1 MMAEKDK
8 KASIMEDK
16 EQAKAE
22 TSLPQKT
29 VSGISG
35 TKTLRVGRVNKKA
48 KKPPVEEE
56 KAPVETVAKVEE
68 VKPVEKVEKP
78 VEQPAEAPKKAASE
92 KKVASEKKTTK
103 KASVKKD
110 TEDVAVEEVKPAPKA
125 AKKETVQPE
134 EPKKEEVKVAPKE
147 EAPVAPKEE
156 IKTQKEEVKAKQEE
170 QKPASRLSSAV
181 VRAPSP
187 SNGNG
192 YTRETSTF
200 VRSKDGNRQGQG
212 SYNGGQRN
220 GSFQR
225 RDDRNNGGP
234 RQGGSSFNGN
244 RGGNRN
250 FGGFTPKDK
259 DDDEIYNNNHNQPKR
274 SSKPKQELPPEA
286 TKEKA
291 NFAARDAYEKS
302 RKDPKA
308 DSKKDN
314 NNNGKSSNNNDRRM
328 GNKRANQ
335 FTGNASDILSDDSA
349 LDSMYMGGKNKKKVK
364 RQTFVAAPVAKPQ
377 LTHVSLP
384 PFITV
389 KELAE
394 GLEKRSTDIIKT
406 LMMMG
411 MLVTLNQELDYD
423 TAALVAQEYGIT
435 AEPIVEVTEEDIL
448 FDESEDNEEN
458 LKPRPPIVV
467 VMGHVDHGKT
477 SLLDKIRQTSV
488 VKGEAGGITQH
499 IGAYTVRCKGRQITF
514 LDTPGHEAFTTMR
527 ARGAQ
532 VTDIAI
538 LVVAADDGVM
548 PQTIEAINHA
558 RAANTEIIVAITKID
573 KVGANIDHVKQE
585 LSTHNLLPEEWGGST
600 IMVPVSSKSGEGID
614 ELLEMVLLTADV
626 MELKADPKRQAK
638 GTVIEAKLDKNRGP
652 VATVLVQRGTLRSG
666 DTVVSGPI
674 FGHIRA
680 MYDENGT
687 AQKKAGPSVPV
698 EILGLPEVPEAGE
711 TFYAVTDEKMARQLV
726 EKRKIKQR
734 EEQLHKSSRMTLETL
749 SQVLAEGEVK
759 DLNLIIKADVQ
770 GSVEAVT
777 QSLEKLTNDEV
788 RVKVIHG
795 GVGTITESDVTLA
808 DVSNAIIIGF
818 NVRPSA
824 VVVEQAKGVGVDIKL
839 YSVIYN
845 AIEDIEAAMRGML
858 KPQFEEVVLGHVEIR
873 QTFKVSSVGTI
884 GGAYVTDGKI
894 LRTSEV
900 RVVRKGIVLHQGK
913 LASLK
918 RFKDDAKEVAAGY
931 ECGISIENYNDIE
944 EGDVIE
950 VFEMQEIKRK

>member
-1 MMAEKDK
+1 MAEKDK
-8 KASIMEDK
+8 KAPITEEK
-16 EQAKAE
+16 EQAKTE
-22 TSLPQKT
+22 STLPQKT

-56 KAPVETVAKVEE
+56 AATPVETAKVEA
-68 VKPVEKVEKP
+68 PKVEKT
-78 VEQPAEAPKKAASE
+78 VEQPAEAPKKE
-92 KKVASEKKTTK
+92 VAEKKTTK
-103 KASVKKD
+103 KASTKK
-110 TEDVAVEEVKPAPKA
+110 TEEAAAPAEEKPAQKAATKKAAAKTEEPKKEEVKTAP
-125 AKKETVQPE
+125 
-134 EPKKEEVKVAPKE
+134 KEEVKVAPKE
-147 EAPVAPKEE
+147 EPKAAPKEE
-156 IKTQKEEVKAKQEE
+156 VPTPKAEAKPEE
-170 QKPASRLSSAV
+170 QKGARLSSAV
-181 VRAPSP
+181 VRAPSTTP
-187 SNGNG
+187 GTG

-212 SYNGGQRN
+212 NYNGGNRN

-225 RDDRNNGGP
+225 RDDRNGGP
-234 RQGGSSFNGN
+234 RQGGSNFGGNKGGN
-244 RGGNRN
+244 RGG
-250 FGGFTPKDK
+250 FGGFAGKDK
-259 DDDEIYNNNHNQPKR
+259 DDDDIYNNNHNQPKR
-274 SSKPKQELPPEA
+274 SSKPKQDLPPEA

-308 DSKKDN
+308 ESKKDN
-314 NNNGKSSNNNDRRM
+314 NNNKSSNNNDRRM

-349 LDSMYMGGKNKKKVK
+349 LDSMYMSGKNKKKVK
-364 RQTFVAAPVAKPQ
+364 RQSFVAAPVAKPQ

-394 GLEKRSTDIIKT
+394 GLEKRSADIIKT

-423 TAALVAQEYGIT
+423 TAALVASEYGIT

-477 SLLDKIRQTSV
+477 SLLDKIRSSSV

-548 PQTIEAINHA
+548 PQTVEAINHA

-652 VATVLVQRGTLRSG
+652 VATVLVQRGTLRAG

-680 MYDENGT
+680 MYDENGA

-749 SQVLAEGEVK
+749 SQVLAEGEIK

-824 VVVEQAKGVGVDIKL
+824 VVVEQAKEVGVDIKL

>member
-1 MMAEKDK
+1 MAEDK
-8 KASIMEDK
+8 KKVTPEEEKTASKVDASQGLK
-16 EQAKAE
+16 R
-22 TSLPQKT
+22 T

-48 KKPPVEEE
+48 KKPPTEEGAETPAKTEEVAAVKEEPKAVQPAAPVEKKPEE
-56 KAPVETVAKVEE
+56 PVAAPAPKKEAKPAAKEEKPAKVVKEEKEKPQAEEKETKAVKETKVVAEPKETKVEKEEKEVKAPVAK
-68 VKPVEKVEKP
+68 
-78 VEQPAEAPKKAASE
+78 PASEAPKKE
-92 KKVASEKKTTK
+92 
-103 KASVKKD
+103 
-110 TEDVAVEEVKPAPKA
+110 APKS
-125 AKKETVQPE
+125 EGP
-134 EPKKEEVKVAPKE
+134 
-147 EAPVAPKEE
+147 
-156 IKTQKEEVKAKQEE
+156 
-170 QKPASRLSSAV
+170 RLSSAV
-181 VRAPSP
+181 VKAPTA
-187 SNGNG
+187 GA
-192 YTRETSTF
+192 TRETSTF
-200 VRSKDGNRQGQG
+200 VRPQGQG
-212 SYNGGQRN
+212 ANRGGYQQGGPRQNGG
-220 GSFQR
+220 FQNR
-225 RDDRNNGGP
+225 GDRPQGGP
-234 RQGGSSFNGN
+234 RQGGAPGQN
-244 RGGNRN
+244 RGPRGGS
-250 FGGFTPKDK
+250 FGGFSPKDK
-259 DDDEIYNNNHNQPKR
+259 DDDEIYNNNRNQPKK
-274 SSKPKQELPPEA
+274 SSKPKQDLPPEA

-302 RKDPKA
+302 RKEPQK

-314 NNNGKSSNNNDRRM
+314 QKNTNANADRRS
-328 GNKRANQ
+328 GNKSANR
-335 FTGNASDILSDDSA
+335 FTGNASDLLSDDA
-349 LDSMYMGGKNKKKVK
+349 VLDSMYRDNKGKKKVK
-364 RQTFVAAPVAKPQ
+364 RQSFVAQAPVVHAQ
-377 LTHVSLP
+377 LTHVELP

-394 GLEKRSTDIIKT
+394 GLGKRSADVIKT

-423 TAALVAQEYGIT
+423 TAALVASEYGIT
-435 AEPIVEVTEEDIL
+435 TEPIVEVTEEDIL
-448 FDESEDNEEN
+448 FDDSEDNEEN
-458 LKPRPPIVV
+458 MKPRPPIVV

-477 SLLDKIRQTSV
+477 SLLDKIRSASV

-573 KVGANIDHVKQE
+573 KVGANPDKVKQE
-585 LSTHNLLPEEWGGST
+585 LSSQGLLPEEWGGST

-614 ELLEMVLLTADV
+614 DLLEMVLLTADV

-652 VATVLVQRGTLRSG
+652 VATVLVQRGTLRAG
-666 DTVVSGPI
+666 DTVVTGPI

-680 MYDENGT
+680 MYDENGA

-749 SQVLAEGEVK
+749 SQVLAEGEIK

-777 QSLEKLTNDEV
+777 QSLEKLSNEEV

-808 DVSNAIIIGF
+808 DVSNAVIIGF

-824 VVVEQAKGVGVDIKL
+824 IVTEQAKNVGVDIKL

-845 AIEDIEAAMRGML
+845 AIEDIENAMKGML

-884 GGAYVTDGKI
+884 GGAYVQDGKI
-894 LRTSEV
+894 LRSSEV
-900 RVVRKGIVLHQGK
+900 RIVRNGIVVHQGK

-931 ECGISIENYNDIE
+931 ECGLSIENYNDIE
-944 EGDVIE
+944 EGDIIE

>member
-1 MMAEKDK
+1 MAEKEK
-8 KASIMEDK
+8 KTPASEGKVESKVDSSI
-16 EQAKAE
+16 
-22 TSLPQKT
+22 PQKT

-48 KKPPVEEE
+48 KKPPVEEAAAPE
-56 KAPVETVAKVEE
+56 KEAVKEPAAAKAAPAPVEPQ
-68 VKPVEKVEKP
+68 VKKP
-78 VEQPAEAPKKAASE
+78 EEAPKKETPVKAKPVAEPVKEKTEEPKVKAPETKPAEAKASE
-92 KKVASEKKTTK
+92 PKTEVKTPEVKAPETKSPAKQEKEA
-103 KASVKKD
+103 KAEEQPAPVKK
-110 TEDVAVEEVKPAPKA
+110 EEPKAEVKPKA
-125 AKKETVQPE
+125 A
-134 EPKKEEVKVAPKE
+134 EP
-147 EAPVAPKEE
+147 
-156 IKTQKEEVKAKQEE
+156 QKEGTK
-170 QKPASRLSSAV
+170 LSSAV
-181 VRAPSP
+181 VRAPEA
-187 SNGNG
+187 G
-192 YTRETSTF
+192 YKRETSTF
-200 VRSKDGNRQGQG
+200 VRPRDGGRQGGYQ
-212 SYNGGQRN
+212 GGQRS
-220 GSFQR
+220 GGFAG
-225 RDDRNNGGP
+225 RDDRS
-234 RQGGSSFNGN
+234 QGGRPGGNGFSGN
-244 RGGNRN
+244 RGQKGSYG
-250 FGGFTPKDK
+250 GGFTPKDK
-259 DDDEIYNNNHNQPKR
+259 DDDDIYNNNRNQPKR
-274 SSKPKQELPPEA
+274 STKPKQELPPEV

-291 NFAARDAYEKS
+291 NFAARDAFEKS
-302 RKDPKA
+302 RKDPQK

-314 NNNGKSSNNNDRRM
+314 QKTSGSNDRRM
-328 GNKRANQ
+328 GNKHTSQ
-335 FTGNASDILSDDSA
+335 FTGNASDILSDDAA
-349 LDSMYMGGKNKKKVK
+349 LDSMYMGGKGKKKAK
-364 RQTFVAAPVAKPQ
+364 RQTFVAAPVVKPQ
-377 LTHVSLP
+377 LTHVELP

-389 KELAE
+389 KDLAE
-394 GLEKRSTDIIKT
+394 GLGKRSADVIKT

-423 TAALVAQEYGIT
+423 TAALVAGEYGIT
-435 AEPIVEVTEEDIL
+435 TEPIVEVTEEDVL
-448 FDESEDNEEN
+448 FDESEDKEEN
-458 LKPRPPIVV
+458 MKPRPPIVV

-477 SLLDKIRQTSV
+477 SLLDKIRSTSV

-548 PQTIEAINHA
+548 PQTVEAINHA

-573 KVGANIDHVKQE
+573 KVGANIDKVKQE
-585 LSTHNLLPEEWGGST
+585 LSTQGLLPEEWGGST

-638 GTVIEAKLDKNRGP
+638 GTVIEAKLDKSRGP
-652 VATVLVQRGTLRSG
+652 VATVLVQRGTLRAG
-666 DTVVSGPI
+666 DTVVTGPI

-680 MYDENGT
+680 MYDENGA

-726 EKRKIKQR
+726 EKRRIKQR
-734 EEQLHKSSRMTLETL
+734 EEQLHKSSRMTLENL
-749 SQVLAEGEVK
+749 SQVLAEGEIK

-824 VVVEQAKGVGVDIKL
+824 VVVEQAKEVGVDIKL

-900 RVVRKGIVLHQGK
+900 RIVRNGIVVHQGK

-944 EGDVIE
+944 EGDVVE

>member
-1 MMAEKDK
+1 MAEKEK
-8 KASIMEDK
+8 K
-16 EQAKAE
+16 QAKPEEKTE
-22 TSLPQKT
+22 TKVESSLGPQKT

-56 KAPVETVAKVEE
+56 AAKAEEKKEAVAETPA
-68 VKPVEKVEKP
+68 KPVEAPKAEAPVKAKKAAEEKP
-78 VEQPAEAPKKAASE
+78 QEKEEEPKAKAPAKKAAAKKAEEKPAEVKEEAPKPAEPVKKEEPKAEAPK
-92 KKVASEKKTTK
+92 
-103 KASVKKD
+103 
-110 TEDVAVEEVKPAPKA
+110 
-125 AKKETVQPE
+125 E
-134 EPKKEEVKVAPKE
+134 EPKPKAEAPKE
-147 EAPVAPKEE
+147 GP
-156 IKTQKEEVKAKQEE
+156 
-170 QKPASRLSSAV
+170 RLSSAV
-181 VRAPSP
+181 VKAPSA
-187 SNGNG
+187 G

-200 VRSKDGNRQGQG
+200 VRSSYDNRRQNGGYQGDRRSGGYQGNREDRPQGG
-212 SYNGGQRN
+212 RS
-220 GSFQR
+220 
-225 RDDRNNGGP
+225 
-234 RQGGSSFNGN
+234 QGGSFSSNKGQ
-244 RGGNRN
+244 RGGN
-250 FGGFTPKDK
+250 FGGYTPKDK
-259 DDDEIYNNNHNQPKR
+259 DDDDIYNNNRNQPKR
-274 SSKPKQELPPEA
+274 SSKPKQDLPPEA

-302 RKDPKA
+302 RKDPQK

-314 NNNGKSSNNNDRRM
+314 AKSTTNNDRRS

-335 FTGNASDILSDDSA
+335 FTGNASDLLSDDSV
-349 LDSMYMGGKNKKKVK
+349 LDSMYMGNKGKKKVK
-364 RQTFVAAPVAKPQ
+364 RQSFVAAAPVVKPA
-377 LTHVSLP
+377 LTHVELP

-394 GLEKRSTDIIKT
+394 GLEKRSADVIKT

-423 TAALVAQEYGIT
+423 TAALVASEYGIT

-448 FDESEDNEEN
+448 FDEGEDKEEN
-458 LKPRPPIVV
+458 MKPRPPIVV

-477 SLLDKIRQTSV
+477 SLLDKIRSTSV

-573 KVGANIDHVKQE
+573 KVGANPDKVKQE
-585 LSTHNLLPEEWGGST
+585 LSSQGLLPEEWGGST

-614 ELLEMVLLTADV
+614 DLLEMVLLTADV

-638 GTVIEAKLDKNRGP
+638 GTVIEAKLDKNRGA
-652 VATVLVQRGTLRSG
+652 VATVLVQRGTLRAG
-666 DTVVSGPI
+666 DTVVTGPI

-680 MYDENGT
+680 MYDEHG
-687 AQKKAGPSVPV
+687 APQKKAGPSVPV

-749 SQVLAEGEVK
+749 SQVLAEGEIK

-795 GVGTITESDVTLA
+795 GVGAINESDVTLA
-808 DVSNAIIIGF
+808 AASNAIIIGF
-818 NVRPSA
+818 DVRPDATAKSMA
-824 VVVEQAKGVGVDIKL
+824 EHEGVEIKL
-839 YSVIYN
+839 YKVIYQ
-845 AIEDIEAAMRGML
+845 AIEEIEYAMKGML
-858 KPQFEEVVLGHVEIR
+858 APIYEERVTGH
-873 QTFKVSSVGTI
+873 
-884 GGAYVTDGKI
+884 A
-894 LRTSEV
+894 EV
-900 RVVRKGIVLHQGK
+900 RQIFKASKVGNIAGAFVKDGVIKKDCKVRIYREDDMIFEGDLG
-913 LASLK
+913 SLK
-918 RFKDDAKEVAAGY
+918 RFKDDVKEVKEGF
-931 ECGISIENYNDIE
+931 ECGLVFDGFDQIH
-944 EGDVIE
+944 EGDRVEAYEMVE
-950 VFEMQEIKRK
+950 VPRT